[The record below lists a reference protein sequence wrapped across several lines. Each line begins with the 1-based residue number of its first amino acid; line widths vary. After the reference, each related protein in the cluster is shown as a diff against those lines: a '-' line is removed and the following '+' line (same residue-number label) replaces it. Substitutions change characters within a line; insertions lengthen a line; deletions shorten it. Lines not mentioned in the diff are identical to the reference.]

1 VDVTAMGKVGL
12 SGWRGAVVSRV
23 AEPLSEKMPLSQ
35 EQIEALFGGVFLALA
50 TWEFVKLLRR
60 VVRAGRGEVAE

>member
-1 VDVTAMGKVGL
+1 MDVTAMGKVGL

-23 AEPLSEKMPLSQ
+23 AEPLSEKVPLSQ
-35 EQIEALFGGVFLALA
+35 EQIEALFGGIFLVLA

-60 VVRAGRGEVAE
+60 VVQAGRGELEE